1 MKKIITLFLLG
12 ISQLALAQA
21 DIQIQD
27 PIELRRVAE
36 DFLRLQTTGHLG
48 KVDITTGQID
58 SRLKLPACLNLS
70 AFLPQGSKTWGKMT
84 LGIRC
89 TAPKPWTIYLS
100 AQVKVSGDYYVAAT
114 PLLQGQIITANDI
127 SKVSGDLS
135 TLPVGVITNPAQ
147 IIGRSLAT
155 SLTSG
160 SVLRMEA
167 LKASLAV
174 QQGQSVR
181 VTSTG
186 TGFQVTT
193 DGLALNNANEG
204 QIAKAKTLSG
214 QVVSGIA
221 RIGGIIEINY

>member
-70 AFLPQGSKTWGKMT
+70 AFLPQGSKTWGKIT

-89 TAPKPWTIYLS
+89 TVPKPWTIYLS

-186 TGFQVTT
+186 PGFQVTT